1 MILKCYV
8 LFCLVSI
15 SFSHIKEGKVCKIPI
30 ENTTIVIAGECKTIS
45 KCAYAMKVLY
55 IDQKKPPMCAWDDDV
70 RIVCCPLN
78 NIGFRTGIYGRLYD
92 PTSDGVK
99 RSRAVTCRYDGTQH
113 QCCPN
118 KPDIPLSDE
127 RDCPPLVKPSPP
139 RNLNTAQLIAW
150 NKCVENQ
157 RFVKKCVAKK
167 DDDDWLI
174 RVDTCKIPT
183 DGDFRIFGGIPA
195 KNMEFP
201 HMAVLGVVENSE
213 EGSKDDVEWVGGGAL
228 ISDRFILTAAH
239 VLIDPR
245 QRPLRYALLGVL
257 NKTDVVNGMLYN
269 IVRKIAHPLYSYSNR
284 VHDIALLELD
294 RRVTLSEFIRPI
306 CLPVPG
312 QRGDD
317 SSRHI
322 AGWGQTIEAGKASQ
336 ILYTARVAV
345 QLNYSECESKFETSK
360 FHYNSTTMLCAKGK
374 INAPTDSCHGD
385 SGGPLMMLL
394 DNIHCSYSAE
404 GVVSFGPHCGQGSA
418 GVYTRVDAY
427 LRWIVQNVW
436 PQDWARATMSNNGI
450 Y

>member
-8 LFCLVSI
+8 LLCLVSI
-15 SFSHIKEGKVCKIPI
+15 SFSYMLKEGKVCAIKIGKT
-30 ENTTIVIAGECKTIS
+30 NIAGECKTLS
-45 KCAYAMKVLY
+45 KCPYAMKILY
-55 IDQKKPPMCAWDDDV
+55 DDEKKPPMCAWDDDV
-70 RIVCCPLN
+70 RIVCCPLHN
-78 NIGFRTGIYGRLYD
+78 LGFVTGIHGRFYD

-127 RDCPPLVKPSPP
+127 KDCPPLDNPRPP
-139 RNLNTAQLIAW
+139 PNLSAAQLIAW

-157 RFVKKCVAKK
+157 RFVKKCIAK
-167 DDDDWLI
+167 DGDPDWLI
-174 RVDTCKIPT
+174 RVDTCNIPT
-183 DGDFRIFGGIPA
+183 DRYRIFGGIPA

-213 EGSKDDVEWVGGGAL
+213 EGSKDDVEWVGGGSL

-245 QRPLRYALLGVL
+245 QRPLRFALLGVL
-257 NKTDVVNGMLYN
+257 NKTDIVNGMLYN

-312 QRGDD
+312 QRGHA
-317 SSRHI
+317 SSRDI
-322 AGWGQTIEAGKASQ
+322 AGWGQNIESGDASQ
-336 ILYTARVAV
+336 ILYTAQVSV
-345 QLNYSECESKFETSK
+345 QMDYSECESKFETSK
-360 FHYNSTTMLCAKGK
+360 FHYNSSTMLCAKGK
-374 INAPTDSCHGD
+374 IDKPTDSCHGD

-418 GVYTRVDAY
+418 GVYTKVDAY
-427 LRWIVQNVW
+427 LPWIVQNVW
-436 PQDWARATMSNNGI
+436 PQDWERATMSNNGI
-450 Y
+450 F